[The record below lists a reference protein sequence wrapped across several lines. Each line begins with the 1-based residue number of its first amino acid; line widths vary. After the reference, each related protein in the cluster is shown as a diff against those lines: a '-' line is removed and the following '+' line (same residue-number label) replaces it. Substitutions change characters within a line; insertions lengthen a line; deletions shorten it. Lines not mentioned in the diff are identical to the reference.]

1 MPLVRVRS
9 ISQAV
14 KKLRQGQLVIYPTET
29 AYALGA
35 DATNKFAC
43 QTIYEIK
50 GRSGGKQLTLIAAD
64 SDMVEKYLKLMS
76 AARLLAA
83 QYWPG
88 SLTIILLLR
97 PHSRLAHLD
106 LLGRGIGI
114 RVPANATARQLSR
127 ELNRP
132 LIATSANKSGRPMA
146 YSRRALFRYFH
157 NQPMAIYYLD
167 KGTLARR
174 RPTTIIDARGPRLKI
189 IRQGKCRPKML

>member
-88 SLTIILLLR
+88 SLTI
-97 PHSRLAHLD
+97 
-106 LLGRGIGI
+106 
-114 RVPANATARQLSR
+114 VAR
-127 ELNRP
+127 
-132 LIATSANKSGRPMA
+132 T
-146 YSRRALFRYFH
+146 
-157 NQPMAIYYLD
+157 
-167 KGTLARR
+167 
-174 RPTTIIDARGPRLKI
+174 
-189 IRQGKCRPKML
+189 